1 MFRFVSSRNS
11 VKLKKAYLAQYNVRL
26 LQSKLDNLMA
36 NYPDIK
42 AILPDD
48 VTAKNLLV
56 GNFKYLVKV
65 YIAYT
70 CYLHEKTS
78 EERSIICN
86 AFKKG
91 GFNYESHKSKI
102 SNFLMNIDNGFE
114 IHNCVYCDLED
125 VTTFTKA
132 DGSRVRKFET
142 EHVLDK
148 GECPLVALSLYN
160 FVPSCRTCNS
170 SDIKGSKTLGD
181 TASEIVKLSPSAE
194 GYDFD
199 GKVRFEIKTITP
211 GAPDLNIISHP
222 DDYEIDFNVTDKI
235 YRKSIDFFELKS
247 RYNSGNNKIEL
258 LKWRDKRRHNP
269 DNIIRQFAEIKKT
282 TFEDVF
288 EEMFEL
294 NLRKL
299 QHYPMEKARREI
311 IMEGDLR

>member
-91 GFNYESHKSKI
+91 GFNYEK
-102 SNFLMNIDNGFE
+102 
-114 IHNCVYCDLED
+114 
-125 VTTFTKA
+125 
-132 DGSRVRKFET
+132 
-142 EHVLDK
+142 
-148 GECPLVALSLYN
+148 
-160 FVPSCRTCNS
+160 
-170 SDIKGSKTLGD
+170 
-181 TASEIVKLSPSAE
+181 
-194 GYDFD
+194 
-199 GKVRFEIKTITP
+199 
-211 GAPDLNIISHP
+211 
-222 DDYEIDFNVTDKI
+222 
-235 YRKSIDFFELKS
+235 
-247 RYNSGNNKIEL
+247 
-258 LKWRDKRRHNP
+258 
-269 DNIIRQFAEIKKT
+269 
-282 TFEDVF
+282 
-288 EEMFEL
+288 
-294 NLRKL
+294 
-299 QHYPMEKARREI
+299 
-311 IMEGDLR
+311 